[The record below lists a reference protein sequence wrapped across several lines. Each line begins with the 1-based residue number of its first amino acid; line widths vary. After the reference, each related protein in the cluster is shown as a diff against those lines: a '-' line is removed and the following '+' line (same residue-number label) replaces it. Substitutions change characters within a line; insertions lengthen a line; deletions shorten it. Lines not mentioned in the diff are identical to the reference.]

1 MRHSFIQFSSV
12 TGGMLVS
19 FIVSHIDFR
28 QFPIFLLSESS
39 TVFSSSKRLE
49 STNSFYMKFIFICS
63 VFKNAIILFVCLST
77 ILHQYCFYFLLG
89 QK

>member
-1 MRHSFIQFSSV
+1 MRHSFIQFPSV

-19 FIVSHIDFR
+19 FIVSYIDFR

-39 TVFSSSKRLE
+39 TVFSRSKTLE

-63 VFKNAIILFVCLST
+63 VF
-77 ILHQYCFYFLLG
+77 
-89 QK
+89 